1 VSNATKTH
9 ENLENLENHY
19 EETLQPQAEQAK
31 ETVGAAIDEAQTNT
45 EVAVN
50 VQTEVAQAEA
60 AAVAVQNNQEKI
72 SQQLVVAKSQETQE
86 TLSEV
91 QDTVKEVKE
100 IATTQNQAVADVQK
114 DFTHLPQPIKD
125 QPKEPETVSDSMIGT
140 TAQKEE
146 AEVKIDEPTSQ
157 MVETPITN
165 QEK

>member
-1 VSNATKTH
+1 M
-9 ENLENLENHY
+9 
-19 EETLQPQAEQAK
+19 
-31 ETVGAAIDEAQTNT
+31 
-45 EVAVN
+45 
-50 VQTEVAQAEA
+50 
-60 AAVAVQNNQEKI
+60 
-72 SQQLVVAKSQETQE
+72 VVAKSQETQE

-91 QDTVKEVKE
+91 QDTAKEVKE

-125 QPKEPETVSDSMIGT
+125 QPKEPETVSDSTIDT

-146 AEVKIDEPTSQ
+146 TEVKIDGPTNQ